1 MKESIKS
8 MLFLL
13 LIFAIHADAD
23 AIHADA
29 DPKMLSDLYKTG
41 KILLRPE
48 LVLDDQ
54 SMPKGVIFESP
65 FDIEEDPR
73 GNVYVLD
80 YRANNIKIFS
90 SEGKFIN
97 TIGRQGQGPGD
108 FNGPFL
114 LAVTKDRIYVWDFRN
129 RRICVLTHDGEFILS
144 KEIPKIRERIQN
156 IKPLPN
162 GDVIVEKEIT
172 YYEDPDRPQ
181 ECKIELYSADLEY
194 KKTIY
199 SKNIWRTRY
208 IKKPELRNIPQPYPP
223 LVYWDVS
230 PRGQIILGYSE
241 KYEIEIYDSQGT
253 KISSFA
259 HSYEP
264 VKMAKA
270 DKDAFFK
277 NIVSFSSDSQRKQG
291 ASDSIVKNTKF
302 PNHKPAF
309 QGLLVDSEGNI
320 LVYPYREKRTEN
332 YRFFDAFDPDGKF
345 IGHIQIV
352 GEANLPW
359 RNSRIVDHSF
369 WAIKMNSDESQ
380 VKIVRYQISSIS
392 STK

>member
-129 RRICVLTHDGEFILS
+129 RRICVLTHDGEFVIS

-208 IKKPELRNIPQPYPP
+208 ITKPGLRNIP
-223 LVYWDVS
+223 
-230 PRGQIILGYSE
+230 
-241 KYEIEIYDSQGT
+241 
-253 KISSFA
+253 
-259 HSYEP
+259 
-264 VKMAKA
+264 
-270 DKDAFFK
+270 
-277 NIVSFSSDSQRKQG
+277 
-291 ASDSIVKNTKF
+291 
-302 PNHKPAF
+302 
-309 QGLLVDSEGNI
+309 
-320 LVYPYREKRTEN
+320 
-332 YRFFDAFDPDGKF
+332 
-345 IGHIQIV
+345 
-352 GEANLPW
+352 
-359 RNSRIVDHSF
+359 
-369 WAIKMNSDESQ
+369 
-380 VKIVRYQISSIS
+380 
-392 STK
+392 

>member
-23 AIHADA
+23 QKI
-29 DPKMLSDLYKTG
+29 LSDLYKTG

-48 LVLDDQ
+48 LALDDQ

-97 TIGRQGQGPGD
+97 TIGRQGQGPGE
-108 FNGPFL
+108 FNGPFF

-129 RRICVLTHDGEFILS
+129 RRICVLT
-144 KEIPKIRERIQN
+144 
-156 IKPLPN
+156 
-162 GDVIVEKEIT
+162 
-172 YYEDPDRPQ
+172 
-181 ECKIELYSADLEY
+181 
-194 KKTIY
+194 
-199 SKNIWRTRY
+199 
-208 IKKPELRNIPQPYPP
+208 
-223 LVYWDVS
+223 
-230 PRGQIILGYSE
+230 
-241 KYEIEIYDSQGT
+241 
-253 KISSFA
+253 
-259 HSYEP
+259 
-264 VKMAKA
+264 
-270 DKDAFFK
+270 
-277 NIVSFSSDSQRKQG
+277 
-291 ASDSIVKNTKF
+291 
-302 PNHKPAF
+302 
-309 QGLLVDSEGNI
+309 
-320 LVYPYREKRTEN
+320 
-332 YRFFDAFDPDGKF
+332 PDGKF
-345 IGHIQIV
+345 IGYIQIV

-392 STK
+392 GTQ

>member
-13 LIFAIHADAD
+13 LIFAIYADTD
-23 AIHADA
+23 AIHADV
-29 DPKMLSDLYKTG
+29 DPKILSDLYKTG

-48 LVLDDQ
+48 LALDDQ

-97 TIGRQGQGPGD
+97 TIGRQGQGPGE
-108 FNGPFL
+108 FNGPFF

-129 RRICVLTHDGEFILS
+129 RRICVLTHDGEFIIS

-172 YYEDPDRPQ
+172 YYEDLGRPQ

-208 IKKPELRNIPQPYPP
+208 IKKPGLRNIPQPYPP

-230 PRGQIILGYSE
+230 PRGQIVLGYSE
-241 KYEIEIYDSQGT
+241 KYEIEIYDSQGS
-253 KISSFA
+253 KISSFTQ
-259 HSYEP
+259 SYEP
-264 VKMAKA
+264 VKLAKA

-277 NIVSFSSDSQRKQG
+277 NIVSFSSDGQRKRG
-291 ASDSIVKNTKF
+291 APDFIVKNTKF
-302 PNHKPAF
+302 PDHKPAF

-320 LVYPYREKRTEN
+320 LVCPYREKRTEN
-332 YRFFDAFDPDGKF
+332 YRCFDSFDPDGKF
-345 IGHIQIV
+345 IGHVQIV

-359 RNSRIVDHSF
+359 HNSCIVDHSF
-369 WAIKMNSDESQ
+369 WAIEMNRDESQ

-392 STK
+392 GTQ